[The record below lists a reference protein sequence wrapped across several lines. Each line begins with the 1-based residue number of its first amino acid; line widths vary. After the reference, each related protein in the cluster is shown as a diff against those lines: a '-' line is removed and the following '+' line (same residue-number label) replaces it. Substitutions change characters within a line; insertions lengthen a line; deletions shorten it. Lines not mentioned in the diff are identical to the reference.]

1 MSSFHP
7 LHFSSSYTT
16 AHRLLGTSTHLLRVK
31 MPAWMLLTLNRRRM
45 EMMLFMIVI
54 VDCHWFNG
62 MCQNDIKKTKLA
74 NQEYVTCITL
84 LSFLLLTKNVSKM
97 PLEILRLFNFF
108 LCETMNINIKDYNSD
123 LIVHTDPTRADQLIC
138 TGLYLKSSIFQVT
151 SF

>member
-1 MSSFHP
+1 MGSHHLNIIWNFSIGFWFNFDFDQLTSPSLMSNFHP

-45 EMMLFMIVI
+45 EMMLFMMVI

-108 LCETMNINIKDYNSD
+108 LCETMNINK
-123 LIVHTDPTRADQLIC
+123 
-138 TGLYLKSSIFQVT
+138 
-151 SF
+151 